1 MDQVMKANRTGF
13 LLFSNTQISSSLK
26 LEKLIWFLKL
36 QVLYTSHTLSKPL
49 QLHTAC
55 KMSSFS
61 SLHLSH
67 LCSVIIVQRKRLHFE
82 GNELRH
88 ALQIRFLTLLGHSR
102 AQIFFQSSFSWSWF
116 SATRKPTSSSKIY
129 SPFCNY
135 ISHLAPKANIA
146 CPPFLF

>member
-1 MDQVMKANRTGF
+1 MKANRTGF

-36 QVLYTSHTLSKPL
+36 QVLSTSHILSKPL

-55 KMSSFS
+55 TMSSFS

-67 LCSVIIVQRKRLHFE
+67 LCSVIIVQHKRLHFE

-88 ALQIRFLTLLGHSR
+88 ALQSPNLLPKLFFMVLILRYQKTHFIFLQKSIARFATISPILLPR
-102 AQIFFQSSFSWSWF
+102 PI
-116 SATRKPTSSSKIY
+116 
-129 SPFCNY
+129 
-135 ISHLAPKANIA
+135 
-146 CPPFLF
+146 